1 MIDIIVT
8 AVSNFLYWF
17 RDVMCVVVFGGIMLA
32 CMLHDFKARFWY
44 LFPEEKK
51 PVVPVVRKKFQ
62 GSAATF
68 VP

>member
-1 MIDIIVT
+1 MMETI
-8 AVSNFLYWF
+8 SNFLYWF
-17 RDVMCVVVFGGIMLA
+17 RDVMSVIVFGGIMLA
-32 CMLHDFKARFWY
+32 CMLHDFKDRFHF
-44 LFPEEKK
+44 LLPEKKK